1 MQRLPRTL
9 RRAGHKMDQNV
20 WIKAFDTAVDA
31 AMVWLTDHGGAV
43 FDFAR
48 AVLEGAFDG
57 LLAGLMFLP
66 FWAVALALGLLAA
79 RSLGWKF
86 GAAAAAGMALCQA
99 IGLWPETI
107 ETLCLVI
114 ISVLLAVLVG
124 VPVGV
129 LSGYSPRLT
138 KALDPVL
145 DLIQTLPPYIYL
157 LPAIAFLGY
166 GPATAIVATFIVA
179 APPVIRL
186 SALGFRQTPVEFIEL
201 GEATGAKPLDAF
213 LKIRVPFALP
223 SVMAGINQSLM
234 MAFGMVVIAGIV
246 GSGGL
251 GETIYGAIRKLDIAL
266 SVNAAIA
273 IVVLTIIL
281 DRISQSIGPQ
291 STDRTGDTP

>member
-1 MQRLPRTL
+1 
-9 RRAGHKMDQNV
+9 MDQAA
-20 WIKAFDTAVDA
+20 WIKSFDGAIDA
-31 AMVWLTDHGGAV
+31 GMAWMTDHGGAV
-43 FDFAR
+43 FDLAR
-48 AVLEGAFDG
+48 AALEGAFDG
-57 LLAGLMFLP
+57 LMAGLMVLP
-66 FWAVALALGLLAA
+66 FWGVAAAVGLLAA
-79 RSLGWKF
+79 RSLGWRS
-86 GAAAAAGMALCQA
+86 GLAAAAGLGLCKA

-114 ISVLLAVLVG
+114 ISVILAVLAG

-129 LSGYSPRLT
+129 LSGYSARLT
-138 KALDPVL
+138 RVLDPVL

-213 LKIRVPFALP
+213 LKIRVRFALP

-273 IVVLTIIL
+273 IVILTIII

-291 STDRTGDTP
+291 VGEKT

>member
-1 MQRLPRTL
+1 MS
-9 RRAGHKMDQNV
+9 
-20 WIKAFDTAVDA
+20 
-31 AMVWLTDHGGAV
+31 WLTDHGGAV
-43 FDFAR
+43 FDLAR
-48 AVLEGAFDG
+48 AVLESSFDG
-57 LLAGLMFLP
+57 LLAALLFVP
-66 FWAVALALGLLAA
+66 FWVVALAVGLLAT
-79 RSLGWKF
+79 RSLGWKS
-86 GAAAAAGMALCQA
+86 GLAAGLGMALCRA
-99 IGLWPETI
+99 IGLWPQTI
-107 ETLCLVI
+107 ETLCLVV
-114 ISVLLAVLVG
+114 ISVLLAVLIG
-124 VPVGV
+124 VPMGV
-129 LSGYSPRLT
+129 WSGYSPRLT
-138 KALDPVL
+138 RLLDPVL

-273 IVVLTIIL
+273 IVVLTIII

-291 STDRTGDTP
+291 AGGKA

>member
-1 MQRLPRTL
+1 MS
-9 RRAGHKMDQNV
+9 
-20 WIKAFDTAVDA
+20 
-31 AMVWLTDHGGAV
+31 WLTDHGGAV
-43 FDFAR
+43 FDLAR

-57 LLAGLMFLP
+57 LLAALLFVP
-66 FWAVALALGLLAA
+66 FWVVALAVGLLAA
-79 RSLGWKF
+79 RSLGWKS
-86 GAAAAAGMALCQA
+86 GIAAGLGLALCQA
-99 IGLWPETI
+99 IGLWPETV
-107 ETLCLVI
+107 ETLCLVL
-114 ISVLLAVLVG
+114 ISVLLAVLIG
-124 VPVGV
+124 VPTGV
-129 LSGYSPRLT
+129 WSGYSPRLT
-138 KALDPVL
+138 RILDPVL

-186 SALGFRQTPVEFIEL
+186 SALGFRQTPVEFVEL

-213 LKIRVPFALP
+213 LKIRVPFAMP

-273 IVVLTIIL
+273 IVVLTIII

-291 STDRTGDTP
+291 AGGKA

>member
-1 MQRLPRTL
+1 
-9 RRAGHKMDQNV
+9 MDLEP
-20 WIKAFDTAVDA
+20 WINGFDASVDA
-31 AMVWLTDHGGAV
+31 GMSWLTDHGGAV
-43 FDFAR
+43 FDLAR

-57 LLAGLMFLP
+57 LLAALLFAP
-66 FWAVALALGLLAA
+66 FWAVALAVGLLAA
-79 RSLGWKF
+79 RSLGWKS
-86 GAAAAAGMALCQA
+86 GLAAGLGMALCRA
-99 IGLWPETI
+99 IGLWPQTV
-107 ETLCLVI
+107 ETLCLVL
-114 ISVLLAVLVG
+114 ISVLLAVLIG
-124 VPVGV
+124 VPLGV
-129 LSGYSPRLT
+129 WSGYSPRLT
-138 KALDPVL
+138 RVLDPVL

-273 IVVLTIIL
+273 IVVLTIII

-291 STDRTGDTP
+291 AGGKA

>member
-1 MQRLPRTL
+1 
-9 RRAGHKMDQNV
+9 MDLEP
-20 WIKAFDTAVDA
+20 WINGFDASVDA
-31 AMVWLTDHGGAV
+31 GMSWLTDHGGAV
-43 FDFAR
+43 FDLAR

-57 LLAGLMFLP
+57 LLAALLFVP
-66 FWAVALALGLLAA
+66 FWVFALAVGLLAT
-79 RSLGWKF
+79 RSLGWKS
-86 GAAAAAGMALCQA
+86 GLAAGLGMALCRA
-99 IGLWPETI
+99 IGLWPQTI
-107 ETLCLVI
+107 ETLCLVL
-114 ISVLLAVLVG
+114 ISVLLAVLIG
-124 VPVGV
+124 VPMGV
-129 LSGYSPRLT
+129 WSGYSPRLT
-138 KALDPVL
+138 RLLDPVL

-186 SALGFRQTPVEFIEL
+186 SALGFRRTPVEFIEL

-213 LKIRVPFALP
+213 FKIRVPFALP

-273 IVVLTIIL
+273 IVVLTIII

-291 STDRTGDTP
+291 AGSKA